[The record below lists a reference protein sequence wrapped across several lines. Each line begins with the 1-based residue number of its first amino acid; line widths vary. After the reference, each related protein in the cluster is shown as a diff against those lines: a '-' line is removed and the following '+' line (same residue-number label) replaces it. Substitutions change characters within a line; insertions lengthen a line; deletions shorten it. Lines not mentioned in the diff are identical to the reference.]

1 MGQDSTW
8 KEVVVQ
14 LLKILPEV
22 GNFVPNAIMQAFE
35 KGRRKSASKDRNLLV
50 IVNLFCCPTAG

>member
-35 KGRRKSASKDRNLLV
+35 KGKRNSASKDRNLLV
-50 IVNLFCCPTAG
+50 IVNLF